1 MDEEEEKDSGDSG
14 DGDDDQASSFITASQ
29 IRSSPVI
36 VSGCR

>member
-1 MDEEEEKDSGDSG
+1 MDEEGEKDSGDS
-14 DGDDDQASSFITASQ
+14 GDDDQASSFITAFQ